1 MSSADTIANTG
12 TAQRSHLLW
21 LFLLAGAVLLLD
33 QLTKALASSQLEYG
47 VPHTVFTGFDLL
59 LAHNYGAS
67 FSFLA
72 DAGGWQRWGLSA
84 IALGASIFI
93 IAWLLR
99 LPRRQMLLGAAL
111 ACILG
116 GAVGNGYDRITLGY
130 VVDFISVYYGE
141 WRFATF
147 NVADVALNVGALL
160 IVIDILRGKSGN
172 E

>member
-1 MSSADTIANTG
+1 MSEARIEA
-12 TAQRSHLLW
+12 AAPPQRSHLVL
-21 LFLLAGAVLLLD
+21 LFMLAGAVLILD
-33 QLTKALASSQLEYG
+33 QVTKSLASSHLTYG

-59 LAHNYGAS
+59 LAHNPGAS

-84 IALGASIFI
+84 IAFGASAFI
-93 IAWLLR
+93 IVWLLR

-116 GAVGNGYDRITLGY
+116 GALGNGFDRITLGY

-147 NVADVALNVGALL
+147 NVADIALNVGAFL
-160 IVIDILRGKSGN
+160 IIIDILRGRGAN
-172 E
+172 G

>member
-1 MSSADTIANTG
+1 MSEARIEVGA
-12 TAQRSHLLW
+12 TAQRSHLLL
-21 LFLLAGAVLLLD
+21 LFMLAGAVLILD
-33 QLTKALASSQLEYG
+33 QITKSLASAHLDYG
-47 VPHTVFTGFDLL
+47 VPQTVFTGFDLL
-59 LAHNYGAS
+59 LAHNPGAS

-84 IALGASIFI
+84 IAFGASVFI
-93 IAWLLR
+93 IVWLLR
-99 LPRRQMLLGAAL
+99 LPRKQMLLGAAL

-116 GAVGNGYDRITLGY
+116 GALGNGFDRITLGY

-147 NVADVALNVGALL
+147 NVADIALNVGAFL
-160 IVIDILRGKSGN
+160 IVIDILRGRGAH

>member
-1 MSSADTIANTG
+1 MTEARIDTRA
-12 TAQRSHLLW
+12 APPRSHLLA
-21 LFLLAGAVLLLD
+21 LFLLAGAVLILD
-33 QLTKALASSQLEYG
+33 QITKFLASSHLEYG
-47 VPHTVFTGFDLL
+47 VPQTVFTGFDLL
-59 LAHNYGAS
+59 LAHNPGAS

-84 IALGASIFI
+84 IAFGASAFI
-93 IAWLLR
+93 IVWLLR

-116 GAVGNGYDRITLGY
+116 GALGNGVDRIALGY

-147 NVADVALNVGALL
+147 NVADIALNVGAFL
-160 IVIDILRGKSGN
+160 IVIDILRGKSAH